1 MFRALGSRP
10 YLVASIATIVAI
22 YFFSGL
28 WEQHEFRRELI
39 AWDGGVLLFLS
50 LTLLYMRRTGVAQ
63 MKERASA
70 HSAGAHPILFATVLA
85 AVASVGAL
93 VAELSQAKGEPA
105 SGLHVLLA
113 GSTVVLSWL
122 FVQFI
127 FAIHYAHLY
136 YLDRSNGGVRG
147 GLSFGAYGNPD
158 YWDFLHF
165 SLVLGATAQTADIAI
180 TSREMRRLGTLHTLV
195 AFGFNTAILATMI
208 NLAAGLF

>member
-136 YLDRSNGGVRG
+136 YLDGSNGGVRG

-158 YWDFLHF
+158 YWISCTFRSCSAPPHKPRTSPSLRERCGGLGRCTLWWPSVSTPLF
-165 SLVLGATAQTADIAI
+165 SP
-180 TSREMRRLGTLHTLV
+180 R
-195 AFGFNTAILATMI
+195 
-208 NLAAGLF
+208 

>member
-1 MFRALGSRP
+1 M
-10 YLVASIATIVAI
+10 ASLATMVVI
-22 YFFSGL
+22 YFVSGL
-28 WEQHEFRRELI
+28 WIQREIRRELI
-39 AWDGGVLLFLS
+39 AWDSGVLLFLA
-50 LTLLYMRRTGVAQ
+50 LALLYMHRTGIAQ
-63 MKERASA
+63 MKERADA
-70 HSAGAHPILFATVLA
+70 HDAGAHPILFATVLA

-136 YLDRSNGGVRG
+136 YLDGSDGGIRG
-147 GLSFGAYGNPD
+147 GLSFGAYGDPD

-165 SLVLGATAQTADIAI
+165 SLVLGATSQTADITF